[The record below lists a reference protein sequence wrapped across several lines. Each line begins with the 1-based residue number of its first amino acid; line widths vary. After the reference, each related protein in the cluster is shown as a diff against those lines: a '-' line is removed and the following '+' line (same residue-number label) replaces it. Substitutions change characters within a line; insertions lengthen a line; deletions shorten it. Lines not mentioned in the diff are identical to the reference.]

1 MQTALLENH
10 RALGGKIV
18 DFCGWQMPVQY
29 KGVIQ
34 EHQAVRSSIGIFD
47 VSHMG
52 RILVEGLGAEAL
64 LDYLSTNNIAG
75 KEDGSATYTV
85 WCTEEGTVV
94 DDLIIYRESATR
106 FFIVVN
112 AANRDKDLI
121 HLLHYS
127 NARDVFIYDRYHED
141 GILAVQGPKTLE
153 LIFQLFPE
161 TQNLEPMHFISVP
174 YKGEQIVISRTGY
187 TGEEGVEIYV
197 SNQLI
202 VGLWDEL
209 LEKGRPYG
217 IEPVG
222 LAARD
227 TLRLEMGYA
236 LYGHELSDGIMPI
249 ESVSAWTIKWD
260 KPDFLGKHALE
271 LSLRAHKFRHEYGI
285 VLNDK
290 GIAREGYAV
299 FFEGT
304 QIGKVTSG
312 TLSPTLHQSI
322 AIILVDKKLKEGD
335 SVDVRIRRNLCSAQ
349 IVNLPFYSNH
359 AKK

>member
-34 EHQAVRSSIGIFD
+34 EHQAVRSNIGIFD

-52 RILVEGLGAEAL
+52 RIMVEGLGAEAL

-75 KEDGSATYTV
+75 REDGTATYTV
-85 WCTEEGTVV
+85 WCAEDGTVV
-94 DDLIIYRESATR
+94 DDLIIYRESATK

-127 NARDVFIYDRYHED
+127 NARDVIIYDRYHED
-141 GILAVQGPKTLE
+141 GILAVQGPKALE
-153 LIFQLFPE
+153 LIAKLFPD
-161 TQNLEPMHFISVP
+161 THGLEHMHFISVP

-187 TGEEGVEIYV
+187 TGENGVEIYAP
-197 SNQLI
+197 NKLI
-202 VGLWDEL
+202 VELWNEL

-271 LSLRAHKFRHEYGI
+271 LSLKAHKYRHEYGI
-285 VLNDK
+285 ILEGK

-299 FFEGT
+299 EHEGKL
-304 QIGKVTSG
+304 IGTVTSG

-335 SVDVRIRRNLCSAQ
+335 SVEVQIRQNLCSAR
-349 IVNLPFYSNH
+349 VVSLPFYSTN